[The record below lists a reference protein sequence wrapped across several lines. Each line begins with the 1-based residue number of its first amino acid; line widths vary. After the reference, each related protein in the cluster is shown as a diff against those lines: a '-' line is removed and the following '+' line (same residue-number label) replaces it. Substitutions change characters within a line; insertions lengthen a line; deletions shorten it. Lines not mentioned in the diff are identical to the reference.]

1 MLSSLPTVLG
11 SMPDLERSLS
21 RIVFGSI
28 SPSELYEF
36 LDTFKDLSRRL
47 HVKAKDGM
55 VKADVSSVEAS
66 LLQYLIPKAVNHS
79 CSVIS
84 LNLLNTLN
92 IDACKKDDLIHVF
105 GDSEKYETVFER
117 QRQVEFILNQLQ
129 DIKSALASSLG
140 LDRVD
145 YVSLQNQGEYLIEVP
160 TSMEKQVPSSWIKVS
175 STKKMLRYHA
185 PEVVKFLAEL
195 EVAREYLLLS
205 ARQAWKD
212 LLKELCRDY
221 ESFRSSIQALSA
233 LDCLN
238 SFAMVSTSRADY
250 TKPTIITR
258 EETTGPLLQILQGR
272 HPVLEVIQEGNF
284 VPNSTCLGNGS
295 EICQIITG
303 PNMGGKSCY
312 IKQTAIIAICAQIG
326 CFVPAKEC
334 TIAPFDAIFTRMGAA
349 DSIALGRSTF
359 LEELGEMA
367 SILHHA
373 TPNSLVICDE
383 LGRGTSTKQ
392 GLAIAGATMRYL
404 CESIGCATLFV
415 THYPEIAIES
425 HLMDRGTVCS
435 YYMDYILTSTEDDP
449 SKPPRVIFL
458 YTLKSGIAESSYGLN
473 VARMS
478 GLPDSVIH
486 AASGVSKGVRISS
499 DDSLARSLHQLAIR
513 KVSNI
518 DSSDLGNMRKS
529 LESLQGFISST
540 FQNC

>member
-1 MLSSLPTVLG
+1 
-11 SMPDLERSLS
+11 MPDLERSLS
-21 RIVFGSI
+21 RIVYGSS
-28 SPSELYEF
+28 SPSELLQF
-36 LDTFKDLSRRL
+36 LDTFKDLGRRL
-47 HVKAKDGM
+47 NVKAIDGNINGTLTVNM
-55 VKADVSSVEAS
+55 SSIKAS
-66 LLQYLIPKAVNHS
+66 LLQYLIPRAVNHS

-84 LNLLNTLN
+84 LNILNTLN
-92 IDACKKDDLIHVF
+92 IDACKKDDLILVF
-105 GDSEKYETVFER
+105 GDPEKYEKVFER
-117 QRQVEFILNQLQ
+117 KKQVDHILNQLE
-129 DIKSALASSLG
+129 DMKPVLASSLG
-140 LDRVD
+140 LDKFE
-145 YVSLQNQGEYLIEVP
+145 YVSIQNQGEYLIEVP
-160 TSMEKQVPSSWIKVS
+160 TDMEKRVPSTWIKVS

-185 PEVVKFLAEL
+185 PEVVNLLEQL
-195 EVAREYLLLS
+195 EVAREYHLLS
-205 ARQAWKD
+205 ARQTWKN
-212 LLKELCRDY
+212 LLKEICCDY

-238 SFAMVSTSRADY
+238 SFALVSTSREY
-250 TKPTIITR
+250 TKPNILSR
-258 EETTGPLLQILQGR
+258 EENNGPILQIFQGR
-272 HPVLEVIQEGNF
+272 HPVLEVIQEGTF
-284 VPNSTCLGNGS
+284 VPNSTCSGNGS

-326 CFVPAKEC
+326 CFVPAEEC

-392 GLAIAGATMRYL
+392 GLAIAGATLRYL

-425 HLMDRGTVCS
+425 YLMDRGTVGS
-435 YYMDYILTSTEDDP
+435 YYMDYILTSTDDDP
-449 SKPPRVIFL
+449 LKPPQVIFL
-458 YTLKSGIAESSYGLN
+458 YTLKSGVAESSYGLN

-486 AASGVSKGVRISS
+486 AASNISKGVRISS
-499 DDSLARSLHQLAIR
+499 GDSLARSLHQLTVQRA
-513 KVSNI
+513 SNI
-518 DSSDLGNMRKS
+518 DKEDLGSMKKG
-529 LESLQGFISST
+529 LESL
-540 FQNC
+540 